1 MGESTIHCLGFRVHG
16 SGLSL
21 VVLFSV
27 GVIAEYMACVL
38 REGFMLRGVEMVSS
52 RTPSLDTKP

>member
-1 MGESTIHCLGFRVHG
+1 MGETTIHCLGFRFHG

-21 VVLFSV
+21 VVHFSV
-27 GVIAEYMACVL
+27 GVEYMACVL